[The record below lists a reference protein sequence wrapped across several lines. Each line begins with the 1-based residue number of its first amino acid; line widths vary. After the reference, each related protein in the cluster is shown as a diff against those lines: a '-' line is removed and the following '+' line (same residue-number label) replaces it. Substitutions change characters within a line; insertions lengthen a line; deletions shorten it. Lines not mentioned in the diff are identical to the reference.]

1 MPKYRVHLQ
10 TIAMTTVEVEADS
23 KEDAYDK
30 ALDADMPGIC
40 AQCSGWGR
48 DTNLELGDQWDLGEN
63 IGVEEGVQEVE
74 D

>member
-23 KEDAYDK
+23 KDEAFDK
-30 ALDADMPGIC
+30 ALDGDMPTIC

-48 DTNLELGDQWDLGEN
+48 DTNLELGDQWDLGAN
-63 IGVEEGVQEVE
+63 IGVDEGVEEVE
-74 D
+74 G